1 VSGDARV
8 SDLWVG
14 MVVFAFGVCMS
25 AFGAAFG
32 EQRTIRALDRDHR
45 ALVACEAR
53 AAACG
58 AERAVCLVANRDGA
72 AAVHQVIRQARDCAE
87 LRDVLLRLRVTDAP

>member
-1 VSGDARV
+1 MTTDVRL
-8 SDLWVG
+8 SDFWVG
-14 MVVFAFGVCMS
+14 AVTCVFGIAT
-25 AFGAAFG
+25 AAFG
-32 EQRTIRALDRDHR
+32 YSCGEHRTARALDRDAA

-58 AERAVCLVANRDGA
+58 AERAVCVAANRDGA

>member
-1 VSGDARV
+1 MDTR
-8 SDLWVG
+8 DLWAGVVIGVFGFAAIVVG
-14 MVVFAFGVCMS
+14 YSLRSPA
-25 AFGAAFG
+25 
-32 EQRTIRALDRDHR
+32 ELRALDRDAA

-58 AERAVCLVANRDGA
+58 AERAVCVAANRDGA